1 MEGWN
6 ASSHPRPAASRP
18 CGLGVRFGVGSIR
31 GVFPVLGACL
41 ALLSSGLSL
50 SNAASP
56 LAAVPHSAL
65 LEVGLEDA
73 LRCFPNGA
81 CAFVH
86 IRMEAVLK
94 QPSGAAVARTWM
106 ARGMLREFE
115 RECGL
120 PSRVIHE
127 ISAAG
132 CGDAEGNTLVVRTIE
147 PIDVETLLRSTR
159 PDQDY
164 RPQALGKRI
173 VWNASEAS
181 ADAPGTLDR
190 SFVQLAPDLFAV
202 GPPETL
208 RKSLLRDG
216 PAEARPAVRKA
227 LRELD
232 YSQHLLFV
240 IDCESAAVQTDLKRF
255 VEQSHLPE
263 TLGEAATAAV
273 WRMRFHEGCDLG
285 ASVYLKGGDRAR
297 ELLQLLNFQLSVA
310 RQAGQLDEPAVS
322 FLKNAR
328 MRLLGDEVRGDAR
341 MSDDALR
348 STFGEPDDLSLDGA
362 WNDGF

>member
-6 ASSHPRPAASRP
+6 ASSHPQSAASRP
-18 CGLGVRFGVGSIR
+18 FTSSVRLKRRVIPFLI
-31 GVFPVLGACL
+31 ACL
-41 ALLSSGLSL
+41 ALGMFGGTQLEG
-50 SNAASP
+50 ASP

-65 LEVGLEDA
+65 LEVGLEEA

-86 IRMEAVLK
+86 LRMEAVLK

-106 ARGMLREFE
+106 ARSMVREFE

-120 PSRVIHE
+120 PSRVIRE

-147 PIDVETLLRSTR
+147 PIDVETLLRTTR

-164 RPQALGKRI
+164 RPQALGKRT
-173 VWNASEAS
+173 VWNASEPS

-208 RKSLLRDG
+208 RKSLLRDA
-216 PAEARPAVRKA
+216 PAEARPAVRRA

-240 IDCESAAVQTDLKRF
+240 VDCESPAVQTDLKRF

-263 TLGEAATAAV
+263 LLGEAASVAV
-273 WRMRFHEGCDLG
+273 WRMRFHDGCQLG
-285 ASVYLKGGDRAR
+285 GSVYLKSADRAR
-297 ELLQLLNFQLSVA
+297 DLTQLLNFQLSVA

-322 FLKNAR
+322 FLKDSKL
-328 MRLLGDEVRGDAR
+328 RLLGDEVRGETR
-341 MSDDALR
+341 MGDDSLR
-348 STFGEPDDLSLDGA
+348 AIFGEVEGVALDGA
-362 WNDGF
+362 WDDGF